1 MVLSLMRSI
10 LVPVVIMDLTLDS
23 GMTHVVV
30 LALLVITVPHQV
42 QMQLL
47 FLVEILLYIVLLVL
61 RILSLFL
68 LDGVQVQ
75 LTRIL
80 KLEVKYSIL
89 ILFIS
94 V

>member
-1 MVLSLMRSI
+1 MRSI

-47 FLVEILLYIVLLVL
+47 SLVETLLYIVLQVL

-89 ILFIS
+89 ILFTS

>member
-1 MVLSLMRSI
+1 MRSI
-10 LVPVVIMDLTLDS
+10 LVPAVIMDLNLDS

-42 QMQLL
+42 QIQLL
-47 FLVEILLYIVLLVL
+47 SLVEILLYIVLLVL

-75 LTRIL
+75 LIRIL

>member
-1 MVLSLMRSI
+1 MRSI

-47 FLVEILLYIVLLVL
+47 SLVEILLYIVLLVL

>member
-1 MVLSLMRSI
+1 MRSI

-47 FLVEILLYIVLLVL
+47 SLVETLLYIVLQVL

>member
-42 QMQLL
+42 QMPLL
-47 FLVEILLYIVLLVL
+47 SLVEILLYIVLLVL